1 MRADRLSPL
10 ALALLLALGCAKPPP
25 SFEEPPGADALY
37 EQGLER
43 LDAAEGSLWLLP
55 SSNYQKAIDTFQ
67 EIIDNYP
74 YSDYAVLAELK
85 IADAYFSQKRYEEA
99 LTYYR
104 DFADLHPSHSQVSYA
119 VYRSALCYYE
129 QAEDPQRD
137 QTATHEALNFLD
149 LLLARHPGSPHA
161 IEAEELWREL
171 RGRLAEHVL
180 EIGDFY
186 MVREEFQSA
195 ADRYRSVLNDYPGL
209 GYDAE
214 ALYKLGVCYSNMNLE
229 DEATRIFEVILR
241 NYRDS
246 EVADAAADLVPAAQ

>member
-10 ALALLLALGCAKPPP
+10 ALALLLALGCAKAPP
-25 SFEEPPGADALY
+25 SFEEPPSAETLY
-37 EQGLER
+37 GRGLER
-43 LDAAEGSLWLLP
+43 LDDAQGSLWFLP
-55 SSNYQKAIDTFQ
+55 SSDYQKAIETFQ

-85 IADAYFSQKRYEEA
+85 IADAYFSQRRYEEA

-104 DFADLHPSHSQVSYA
+104 DFADLHPSHPQVSYA

-137 QTATHEALNFLD
+137 QTATRESLHFLD
-149 LLLARHPGSPHA
+149 LLLARHPASPH
-161 IEAEELWREL
+161 IVQAEELWREL

-186 MVREEFQSA
+186 MDRDEYQSA
-195 ADRYRSVLNDYPGL
+195 ADRYRSVLNEYPGL

-214 ALYKLGVCYSNMNLE
+214 ALYKLGVCYSNMSLE
-229 DEATRIFEVILR
+229 EEATRVFEVILR

-246 EVADAAADLVPAAQ
+246 DVADAAADLVPAAQ